1 MSSGYVANTTSNSDK
16 HVDAGINGAGIG
28 NAFNYSGSHSHGN
41 EGTILVD
48 SFDNS
53 TVKDVLWPF
62 QAKMHQLQEA
72 STFVFKSRLL
82 EVKHRSWW
90 KACRMPYNCR

>member
-1 MSSGYVANTTSNSDK
+1 MAMHIIIVGV
-16 HVDAGINGAGIG
+16 ILM
-28 NAFNYSGSHSHGN
+28 
-41 EGTILVD
+41 GTRVPFPVD

-90 KACRMPYNCR
+90 KACRMPYNCC